1 MTGKLSSNLVSVKC
15 LSISWAPNKSCSKF
29 SYPIDKAMERPMAD
43 QSEYRPPTQ
52 SQNLNMFDEEIPNEV
67 TAEVLVERATKCL
80 ATCSFCEGVGDG
92 VQW

>member
-1 MTGKLSSNLVSVKC
+1 
-15 LSISWAPNKSCSKF
+15 
-29 SYPIDKAMERPMAD
+29 
-43 QSEYRPPTQ
+43 
-52 SQNLNMFDEEIPNEV
+52 MFDEEIPNEV